1 MDVGFGTGVSI
12 VEAEELRGGV
22 GEQDYQTIRSAFAQA
37 KVLSD
42 QQARLARI
50 EGTNYSQNEAIQG
63 IVGKDIQSQ
72 MASQKRAERETMT
85 RFGGRS
91 GVTST
96 SLRSDT
102 EI

>member
-50 EGTNYSQNEAIQG
+50 EGTNYS
-63 IVGKDIQSQ
+63 
-72 MASQKRAERETMT
+72 
-85 RFGGRS
+85 
-91 GVTST
+91 
-96 SLRSDT
+96 
-102 EI
+102 